1 MAGLIDPVEAG
12 FTITPSDDDDLTRVV
27 RAIYVG
33 TGGDLKVEMINQDI
47 VTFVNV
53 PDGTL
58 LPIQVKKVFDTD
70 TDAEDLL
77 GLY

>member
-1 MAGLIDPVEAG
+1 MSGLIDPVEAG
-12 FTITPSDDDDLTRVV
+12 YAITPSDTVELTIKT

-33 TGGDLKVEMINQDI
+33 TGGDLTVVLLSGDE
-47 VTFVNV
+47 VAFVSV

-58 LPIQVKKVFDTD
+58 LPIQVKQVLSTG
-70 TDAEDLL
+70 TDAEDIL